1 MKCFLYHNNMK
12 NLSFNKAKELRK
24 DILANNK
31 TKDFVFFAGENNILI
46 SVPHGVSQT
55 RLGKQKVA
63 EIGTIPLGI
72 ALAKETGSNL
82 LVKTKN
88 NFDDANFDENCN
100 YRKFICKLAESGKIK
115 YIIDLHGLASW
126 RNYDINLGINFGNN
140 IKQNTILFDKITKRL
155 KQHFNLSVD
164 VPFKASTKTISGYFA
179 ENFDIWTIQIE
190 TNCSITN
197 SSKNIDKFNLLLK
210 TLADWLKEIR

>member
-72 ALAKETGSNL
+72 ALAKETDSNL

-88 NFDDANFDENCN
+88 NFDDANFDKTAIIENL
-100 YRKFICKLAESGKIK
+100 FA
-115 YIIDLHGLASW
+115 
-126 RNYDINLGINFGNN
+126 NL
-140 IKQNTILFDKITKRL
+140 Q
-155 KQHFNLSVD
+155 
-164 VPFKASTKTISGYFA
+164 KAAK
-179 ENFDIWTIQIE
+179 
-190 TNCSITN
+190 
-197 SSKNIDKFNLLLK
+197 
-210 TLADWLKEIR
+210 